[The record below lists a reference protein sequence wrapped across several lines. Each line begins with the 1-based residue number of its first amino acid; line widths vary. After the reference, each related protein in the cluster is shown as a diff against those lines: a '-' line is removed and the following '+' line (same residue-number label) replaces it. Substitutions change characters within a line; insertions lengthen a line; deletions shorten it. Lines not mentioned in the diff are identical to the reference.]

1 MLHENHK
8 LSGKIVHVFAHRF
21 VVQTAKGAVLA
32 DVTPHGAELVDLR
45 VGAEVELEGEMK
57 PSELKVSRFT
67 CNGKSVVIAHKK
79 KPDHDHHPPADP
91 AAAIR
96 SVRAAGYEPIG
107 APHRKPK
114 HFEIH
119 GRRNGLD
126 YELHVELEGR
136 IRKAMLIDE
145 GHEAS

>member
-1 MLHENHK
+1 MLHEHRK

-67 CNGKSVVIAHKK
+67 CNGKGVVIAHKK
-79 KPDHDHHPPADP
+79 KPGHDHHPSADP
-91 AAAIR
+91 AAAIQ

-107 APHRKPK
+107 APSRKPK

-136 IRKAMLIDE
+136 IRKANLIG
-145 GHEAS
+145 GHG